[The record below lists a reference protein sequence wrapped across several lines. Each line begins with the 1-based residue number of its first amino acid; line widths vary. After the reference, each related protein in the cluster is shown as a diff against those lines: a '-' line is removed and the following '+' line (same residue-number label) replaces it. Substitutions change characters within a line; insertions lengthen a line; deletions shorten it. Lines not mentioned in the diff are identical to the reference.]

1 MRVTTR
7 DLRLMKRRG
16 ERIPMLTAYDYTS
29 ARLVE
34 AAGVPV
40 ILVGDSLGQWLLGYE
55 TTLPVTMDDMIHH
68 VKAVIRGT
76 EKAHVVADMPFMSYQ
91 ADAAEAVRNA
101 GRMLQEGGAQS
112 VKLEGGAAVAPTVRK
127 LVDAGIPVMGHVGFT
142 PQSFNQLGGFRVQ
155 GKLPR
160 EAAALIE
167 DAAALEEAGCHSM
180 VVEMVPAQLAAL
192 ITDRLSVPTIGIGSG
207 VHCDGQVQV
216 FHDMLRAGRRLRS
229 QARARVRRLGGDD
242 QGRRLRV
249 RRRREGLELPV
260 RRGEPRDE
268 AGGAGEAQG
277 PAGGDRVLRMKT
289 VETVAELRAELARAA
304 RPLGLV
310 PTMGALHDGHMA
322 LVDRARLDNRTVCA
336 THLRQPR
343 PVRPARGFF
352 GLPARYGG
360 RSWEAGAGRDRRRLR
375 AVAAGDVPGRFRHVR
390 RRWRRRRPA
399 RGRAPPR
406 PLPRRR
412 DRRVQAARRRAPRPG
427 LLRTEGRPAV
437 RCGEAPQR
445 RPRPRRRDRRSAHRP
460 GAGRARPEQP
470 QRVPVSVRA
479 PCGNGR
485 LPRPGACPV
494 GVRRRR
500 GRRRVDQ
507 ARGAVAH
514 RRRAAGARGLRQRGG
529 PRHARRA
536 GRT

>member
-55 TTLPVTMDDMIHH
+55 TTLPVTMGDMIHH

-216 FHDMLRAGRRLRS
+216 FHDML
-229 QARARVRRLGGDD
+229 
-242 QGRRLRV
+242 
-249 RRRREGLELPV
+249 GL
-260 RRGEPRDE
+260 
-268 AGGAGEAQG
+268 
-277 PAGGDRVLRMKT
+277 
-289 VETVAELRAELARAA
+289 
-304 RPLGLV
+304 
-310 PTMGALHDGHMA
+310 
-322 LVDRARLDNRTVCA
+322 
-336 THLRQPR
+336 
-343 PVRPARGFF
+343 
-352 GLPARYGG
+352 
-360 RSWEAGAGRDRRRLR
+360 
-375 AVAAGDVPGRFRHVR
+375 AGDFAPKH
-390 RRWRRRRPA
+390 A
-399 RGRAPPR
+399 RMYTDLGATI
-406 PLPRRR
+406 R
-412 DRRVQAARRRAPRPG
+412 DAVSAYAA
-427 LLRTEGRPAV
+427 
-437 RCGEAPQR
+437 
-445 RPRPRRRDRRSAHRP
+445 D
-460 GAGRARPEQP
+460 
-470 QRVPVSVRA
+470 VRA
-479 PCGNGR
+479 SSFPSDEESHVMKPEALEKLKDLLAETASSG
-485 LPRPGACPV
+485 
-494 GVRRRR
+494 
-500 GRRRVDQ
+500 
-507 ARGAVAH
+507 
-514 RRRAAGARGLRQRGG
+514 
-529 PRHARRA
+529 
-536 GRT
+536 